1 MTDLSE
7 YKNSLVFEC
16 EYKKP
21 RVNILHELIT
31 DFELDNDVKMCSHCF
46 YDSKYPFSVKLKF
59 QTRNKKKNISSK
71 KQTKKN
77 KSLKKQLPF
86 TGHPPTR
93 HLL

>member
-46 YDSKYPFSVKLKF
+46 YDSKKVPVLGEVEIS
-59 QTRNKKKNISSK
+59 NKKQK
-71 KQTKKN
+71 KTFRLKN
-77 KSLKKQLPF
+77 KQK
-86 TGHPPTR
+86 R
-93 HLL
+93 INR

>member
-46 YDSKYPFSVKLKF
+46 YDSKKYPFSVKLNS
-59 QTRNKKKNISSK
+59 NKKQK
-71 KQTKKN
+71 KTFRLKN
-77 KSLKKQLPF
+77 KQK
-86 TGHPPTR
+86 R
-93 HLL
+93 INR

>member
-31 DFELDNDVKMCSHCF
+31 DYELDNDVKMCSHCF
-46 YDSKYPFSVKLKF
+46 YDSKKVPILGDVKISN
-59 QTRNKKKNISSK
+59 NKHKKNISSK
-71 KQTKKN
+71 KQTKMN
-77 KSLKKQLPF
+77 KSSKK
-86 TGHPPTR
+86 TKK
-93 HLL
+93 